1 MNSPLKACHDSKPA
15 ENSINPHSWTN
26 NMKLVDKVLSL
37 QQTVF
42 QFPQCKSKPPN
53 NATIQEKL
61 VHAVKD
67 LMKRQIFNHPI
78 ILIIFYIFYW
88 RAVV

>member
-1 MNSPLKACHDSKPA
+1 
-15 ENSINPHSWTN
+15 
-26 NMKLVDKVLSL
+26 MKLVDKVLSL
-37 QQTVF
+37 QQSVF
-42 QFPQCKSKPPN
+42 QFPQCKSKSPN